1 MLYGSFIVALSL
13 ANVIARAHAGSVR
26 SHLSTGAGRG
36 SLEVSW
42 QSLSVGANLRDIFLN
57 LFLNF
62 NFLIL
67 ERLRGREETGR
78 KRDRQTDRQT
88 NTSTCCSTQPY
99 TYWLILVCAL
109 TRDQTHNTGVLRCC
123 SDQHPKDPCKY
134 VWGGGS

>member
-42 QSLSVGANLRDIFLN
+42 QSLSVGANFRDIFLN

-78 KRDRQTDRQT
+78 ERERETDRQTDKHI
-88 NTSTCCSTQPY
+88 NLLLYPAIH
-99 TYWLILVCAL
+99 LLVD
-109 TRDQTHNTGVLRCC
+109 TRMCPDQGSNP
-123 SDQHPKDPCKY
+123 QHWCIAMLL
-134 VWGGGS
+134 